1 MENSLTVT
9 GAILRLVGTKNVIC
23 FFFPYGPILWA
34 CLKGCIDD
42 KNYPERR
49 VAGPSGHLSDILP
62 DIEILTAQYRAYRIE
77 ILSSFGNI
85 ILSTLK

>member
-1 MENSLTVT
+1 M
-9 GAILRLVGTKNVIC
+9 
-23 FFFPYGPILWA
+23 
-34 CLKGCIDD
+34 CLCKDGVDD
-42 KNYPERR
+42 ENYPARG

-77 ILSSFGNI
+77 ILSSFCNI

>member
-1 MENSLTVT
+1 M
-9 GAILRLVGTKNVIC
+9 GLRDASASKNHL
-23 FFFPYGPILWA
+23 FFPIWA